1 MIQRIQS
8 VFFLLAAG
16 SFGALFALPIASSP
30 APATPFLEDL
40 VFNVFDQPLL
50 AAIAGIGAAL
60 ALATIFLFRNR
71 TLQVRL
77 GFVVVALAFLLV
89 GISYLQYTNLASAQS
104 AGNGLTLGPGL
115 FIPGGAMIFGYLATY
130 FVRKDEKVVRSMDRL
145 R

>member
-16 SFGALFALPIASSP
+16 SFGALFGLPIATST

-40 VFNVFDQPLL
+40 VFNVLDQPLL
-50 AAIAGIGAAL
+50 AAIAGLGAAL

-89 GISYLQYTNLASAQS
+89 GISYFQYTNLAAAQS
-104 AGNGLTLGPGL
+104 GGGLTLGPGL
-115 FIPGGAMIFGYLATY
+115 FIPAGAILFGWLATF

>member
-16 SFGALFALPIASSP
+16 SFGALFGLPIATSS

-40 VFNVFDQPLL
+40 VFNVLDQPLL
-50 AAIAGIGAAL
+50 AALAGIGAAL

-89 GISYLQYTNLASAQS
+89 GISYLQYSNLASAQS
-104 AGNGLTLGPGL
+104 AGGGLALGPGL
-115 FIPGGAMIFGYLATY
+115 FLPAGAVLFGYLATH

>member
-16 SFGALFALPIASSP
+16 SFGALFGLPIATST

-40 VFNVFDQPLL
+40 VFNVLDQPLL
-50 AAIAGIGAAL
+50 TAVAGIGAAL
-60 ALATIFLFRNR
+60 ALATIFLFKNR

-89 GISYLQYTNLASAQS
+89 GIGYMQYTNLAAAQA
-104 AGNGLTLGPGL
+104 AGGLTLGPGL
-115 FIPGGAMIFGYLATY
+115 FIPAGAVIFGYLATY